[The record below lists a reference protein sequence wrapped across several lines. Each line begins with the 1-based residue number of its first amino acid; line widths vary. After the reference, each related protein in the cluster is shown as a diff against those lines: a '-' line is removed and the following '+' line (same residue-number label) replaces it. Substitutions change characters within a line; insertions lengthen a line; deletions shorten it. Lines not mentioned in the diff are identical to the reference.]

1 MVLILLGDRD
11 QSIISK
17 SQSST
22 MLYPALVCVCC
33 LLSILLSLYYYVLVY
48 SQFIYLYI
56 RSEDI
61 LKIPSAYISIAP
73 RALPSLSGYQYPEVY
88 PCISHLTPDTTKPI
102 GSSWYL
108 GRI

>member
-17 SQSST
+17 SQSSI
-22 MLYPALVCVCC
+22 MLYPVLVCVFYF
-33 LLSILLSLYYYVLVY
+33 LSILLSLSYYVLVY
-48 SQFIYLYI
+48 SHFTYLYI
-56 RSEDI
+56 RAEAI
-61 LKIPSAYISIAP
+61 LKSPSPYISIAP

-108 GRI
+108 GSI